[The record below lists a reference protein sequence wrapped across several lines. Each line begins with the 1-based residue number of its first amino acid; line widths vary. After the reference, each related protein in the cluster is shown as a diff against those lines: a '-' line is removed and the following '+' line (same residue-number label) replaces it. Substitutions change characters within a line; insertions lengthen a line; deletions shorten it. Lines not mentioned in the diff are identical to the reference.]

1 MQISKQVAKFMA
13 LEKLEKTQ
21 LIKIKV
27 EKNKIHWVEKEYE
40 LRINSELFDVKSY
53 TTLSNG
59 DIICMGLFDSAEDEV
74 IESTA
79 KIFDHKNSATTH
91 SLVIKICSL
100 VFDKQHNSMLKIDIE
115 FNEWEVLEEI
125 SLEVLNGFSQI
136 LIELHFVPVI
146 YNGKHSPYFT
156 EFFKNSYVV
165 KEKPTKFI
173 KLNGATL

>member
-1 MQISKQVAKFMA
+1 MKKVVAILMIVLVSATTLVSIYLQVTKQVAKFMA

-100 VFDKQHNSMLKIDIE
+100 VFDKQHTNNDVAFIE
-115 FNEWEVLEEI
+115 DMANKRYPQYQAYLQYI
-125 SLEVLNGFSQI
+125 
-136 LIELHFVPVI
+136 
-146 YNGKHSPYFT
+146 T
-156 EFFKNSYVV
+156 
-165 KEKPTKFI
+165 T
-173 KLNGATL
+173 ATTAPPPKC

>member
-1 MQISKQVAKFMA
+1 LKKVVAILMIVLVSATTLVSIYLQVTKQVAKFMA

-100 VFDKQHNSMLKIDIE
+100 VFDKQHTNNDVAFIE
-115 FNEWEVLEEI
+115 DMANKRYPQYQAYLQYI
-125 SLEVLNGFSQI
+125 
-136 LIELHFVPVI
+136 
-146 YNGKHSPYFT
+146 T
-156 EFFKNSYVV
+156 
-165 KEKPTKFI
+165 T
-173 KLNGATL
+173 ATTAPPPKC

>member
-1 MQISKQVAKFMA
+1 LKKIVAILLILLISATTLMSIYMQISKQVAKFMA

-27 EKNKIHWVEKEYE
+27 EKNKIHWIEKEYE

-100 VFDKQHNSMLKIDIE
+100 VFDKQHTNHDVAFIE
-115 FNEWEVLEEI
+115 DMANKRYPQYQAYLQYI
-125 SLEVLNGFSQI
+125 
-136 LIELHFVPVI
+136 
-146 YNGKHSPYFT
+146 T
-156 EFFKNSYVV
+156 
-165 KEKPTKFI
+165 T
-173 KLNGATL
+173 ATTAPPPKC